1 MSDSETLVLAFD
13 VGTSGVK
20 VVLVDQAGSVIASA
34 YQAYPL
40 DTLPDGGVE
49 QDCDAIVAAM
59 CQASIELNAR
69 ARGGPPVAAVSVTA
83 QMFNLV
89 GVDEDGRPTGPMVSW
104 LDQRADAVARK
115 LEAAVPDQFDL
126 LGCKLTAK
134 DVVPRIL
141 WFRDERADQYARS
154 RWLLD
159 CKEAIVM
166 WLTGVAVTDPA
177 GATAFRLAVDDG
189 SRWDVDRCAALGID
203 PALLPEIRG
212 ATEPVGPLRPEAA
225 VRLGLRQDV
234 VVYVGTGDVPASQ
247 LGAGAVRLGDA
258 HLSLGT
264 AAYFGLL
271 MGERRSDPARMLAPL
286 RHADGRSWVLWLE
299 TATGGAALLW
309 ALRLT
314 GLSADGNT
322 SYGRM
327 EQLVAEAED
336 DMGDVVFAPWFTG
349 ERVPVFDDS
358 LRAVLTGLDLHH
370 GPGHVIRAVM
380 TGVAFQLR
388 WALEYGEA
396 FGQHAE
402 RILAVGG
409 GALGGLWAQLIA
421 DVLGRELHCLR
432 DAQDAAAVGAAAC
445 AVVGA
450 GYQRDFE
457 FLEARARNANVVRPR
472 AEAHMKHSLTFDRY
486 RALASARPDGA

>member
-1 MSDSETLVLAFD
+1 MTGPLVLAFD

-20 VVLVDQAGSVIASA
+20 AVLTDRAGDVVGSA
-34 YQAYPL
+34 YQGYPL
-40 DTLPDGGVE
+40 ITLPDGGVE
-49 QDCDAIVAAM
+49 QDCDAIVTAM
-59 CQASIELNAR
+59 CAASAELVAG
-69 ARGGPPVAAVSVTA
+69 ATGGHDVAAIAVTA

-89 GVDEDGRPTGPMVSW
+89 GADEEGRPTGPMVSW
-104 LDQRADAVARK
+104 LDQRSDVVARK
-115 LEAAVPDQFDL
+115 LEAAVPNQFDVF
-126 LGCKLTAK
+126 GCKLTAK

-141 WFRDERADQYARS
+141 WLRDERADQYART

-159 CKEAIVM
+159 CKEAMVM

-189 SRWDVDRCAALGID
+189 TRWDLDRCAVLGID
-203 PALLPEIRG
+203 PALLPEIRQ
-212 ATEPVGPLRPEAA
+212 ATEPAGRLRPEAA
-225 VRLGLRQDV
+225 ARLGLERDV

-247 LGAGAVRLGDA
+247 LGAGAVRPGDA

-271 MGERRSDPARMLAPL
+271 MSERRDDPARMLAPL
-286 RHADGRSWVLWLE
+286 KHADGRSWVLWLE
-299 TATGGAALLW
+299 TATGGAALVW

-314 GLSADGNT
+314 GLSADGTT
-322 SYGRM
+322 SYDRM

-396 FGQHAE
+396 FGQPAE
-402 RILAVGG
+402 RILTVGG
-409 GALGGLWAQLIA
+409 GALGRLWAQLIA

-432 DAQDAAAVGAAAC
+432 DAQDAAAIGAAAC
-445 AVVGA
+445 ALVGA
-450 GYQRDFE
+450 GHQRDFA
-457 FLEARARNANVVRPR
+457 FLEDRASNASVYHPRP
-472 AEAHMKHSLTFDRY
+472 EAHAKHLPTFDRY
-486 RALASARPDGA
+486 RTLASARACHD